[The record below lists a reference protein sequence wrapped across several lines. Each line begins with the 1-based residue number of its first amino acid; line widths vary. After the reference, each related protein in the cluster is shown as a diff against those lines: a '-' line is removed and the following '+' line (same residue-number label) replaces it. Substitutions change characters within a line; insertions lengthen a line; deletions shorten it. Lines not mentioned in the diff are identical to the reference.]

1 MAIKIAGTTVL
12 DDSRQLTNISGI
24 DATSVTALRSAGLGT
39 SVALDGN
46 AITYTGQSEIYTITN
61 YDINSTYTVAVT
73 TGAVNRNEETI
84 TFTAP
89 QPSNAFVKV
98 TLTVG
103 QNGANSNYVINV
115 RNNTIVTPSITF
127 VGNSTST
134 STSTLQFTGSAFDV
148 RPALFGTHAS
158 TEWQL
163 ANSSDFAYLT
173 ASVTG
178 TGANLTSY
186 TFTGL
191 SLSLG
196 SQYYARARYNSQSPA
211 ANSEWS
217 PTVGLITTAGYIRTP
232 ILSNTSSTVLITGD
246 AFTIVGT
253 AAGETHKDTDWYIYS
268 DAPASTLATQ
278 LLANTAYK
286 TSLNYNNVPGISSP
300 NTYYVKARYRG
311 NLLGDPSA
319 NSNVLTAIYLNTVTP
334 AQVPGAT
341 VILSGRGAVYTSP
354 GTFTLQSFMDPL
366 SVLAVGGGGGGS
378 QSPVIGGAGGGTGNS
393 GTTTVTG
400 FTPGTPVSVTVGSGG
415 GAYNGPYGNF
425 EPNGPQARENS
436 YKGTTGQ
443 TSSFG
448 AYLSATGGTGGSA
461 MWEGGNGGSG
471 MTGGGGSASVN
482 SSVNPG
488 FGGYDGSA
496 NGQARATGAS
506 NPGFYTAGGGGTGSQ
521 PMINTVTG
529 YSPLFSVPISN
540 RGTYSGGTPGASA
553 PGSPGGAGVTI
564 SGISSPPAPQGSATP
579 NYSPTYTLQGG
590 LGFGAGG
597 RGGNGD
603 AGGGAGGSL
612 FPGASGLGGFVAVK
626 W

>member
-1 MAIKIAGTTVL
+1 MSIQIGGTTVI
-12 DDSRQLTNISGI
+12 DNSRQLNNIAGL
-24 DATSVTALRSAGLGT
+24 DATTTSTLRAAGLGAG
-39 SVALDGN
+39 VALDGN
-46 AITYTGQSEIYTITN
+46 TITYLNQNEIYTITN
-61 YDINSTYTVAVT
+61 YDVNSTYTVSVT
-73 TGAVNRNEETI
+73 AGSANRNDEFI

-89 QPSNAFVKV
+89 TVSNSFVKV

-103 QNGANSNYVINV
+103 QNGANSNYIINV

-127 VGNSTST
+127 VGNALST
-134 STSTLQFTGSAFDV
+134 STSTLQFTGSSFDV
-148 RPALFGTHAS
+148 RPALFGSHAS
-158 TEWQL
+158 TEWQVS
-163 ANSSDFAYLT
+163 NTSNFAT
-173 ASVTG
+173 IVTSATG

-196 SQYYARARYNSQSPA
+196 TQYYARARYNTQSPA

-217 PTVGLITTAGYIRTP
+217 PSLGLITTAGFIRTP
-232 ILSNTSSTVLITGD
+232 ILSNTNSTVLITGD

-268 DAPASTLATQ
+268 DAPASTIATQ

-300 NTYYVKARYRG
+300 NTYYVKVRYRG

-319 NSNVLTAIYLNTVTP
+319 NSNVLTAVYLNTVTP
-334 AQVPGAT
+334 AQVPGGT
-341 VILSGRGAVYTSP
+341 VILSGRGAVYSSP
-354 GTFTLQSFMDPL
+354 GTLTLQSFMDPL
-366 SVLAVGGGGGGS
+366 SVLVVGGGGGGS
-378 QSPVIGGAGGGTGNS
+378 QSPVIGGAGGGAGNS
-393 GTTTVTG
+393 ASTTVTG
-400 FTPGTPVSVTVGSGG
+400 FTVGTPVSVTVGSGG
-415 GAYNGPYGNF
+415 AAYNGPYGNLTSA
-425 EPNGPQARENS
+425 PDAAYR
-436 YKGTTGQ
+436 GTTGQ

-448 AYLSATGGTGGSA
+448 PYVSATGGTGGSA
-461 MWEGGNGGSG
+461 MWEGGNGGNG
-471 MTGGGGSASVN
+471 MTGGGGSAAVN
-482 SSVNPG
+482 SSANPG

-496 NGQARATGAS
+496 NGQNRPNGVTPATYGS
-506 NPGFYTAGGGGTGSQ
+506 GGNGGTGSQ
-521 PMINTVTG
+521 PLINAVTG

-540 RGTYSGGTPGASA
+540 RGTFSGGSPGASA
-553 PGSPGGAGVTI
+553 PGSPGGSGVTI
-564 SGISSPPAPQGSATP
+564 SGISSPPAPIGSATP

-612 FPGASGLGGFVAVK
+612 FPGASGLSGFVAVK